1 MTQHPHHKPKDG
13 PLVAREALRL
23 GTERLQREGIESA
36 QLDMSLILAE
46 VIGTN
51 RLGLYLNLDRPL
63 SPDEREA
70 ARKML
75 ARRLKREPIAYIL
88 GRREFYGLT
97 FQVNPHVLIPRPET
111 ELLVERAVAWIR
123 ERAENGAEEALLADI
138 GTGSGAIAIAAA
150 HACPGSRW
158 IAIDLSAEALAVAR
172 GNAARLGVA
181 ERIEYRQ
188 GSLLGPL
195 TETLDGICANLPY
208 VAESNRETMM
218 HDVVGYEP
226 HQALFSGP
234 EGLGH
239 IRQLIE
245 EAPGRLKPGGLLLLE
260 CGAGQDEAIVDILTE
275 NDAFGFVRVH
285 NDLAGIGRV
294 IETERAG

>member
-63 SPDEREA
+63 NQEEREG

-75 ARRLKREPIAYIL
+75 ARRIKHEPMAYIL

-97 FQVNPHVLIPRPET
+97 FEVNPHVLIPRPET
-111 ELLVERAVAWIR
+111 ELLVERAVAWLR
-123 ERAENGAEEALLADI
+123 ERAESAPEPLLADI
-138 GTGSGAIAIAAA
+138 GTGSGAIAIATA
-150 HACPGSRW
+150 HACPASRW
-158 IAIDLSAEALAVAR
+158 IATDLSAEALAAAR
-172 GNAARLGVA
+172 GNAERLGVA

-188 GSLLGPL
+188 GSLLEPIA
-195 TETLDGICANLPY
+195 EPLDGICANLPY
-208 VAESNRETMM
+208 VPESDRETMM

-245 EAPGRLKPGGLLLLE
+245 EAPARLKPGGLLLLE

-294 IETERAG
+294 IETERAE